1 MKRLSIAAL
10 FAAIA
15 VFVAVVALRQSPG
28 QPLDASPANAQSS
41 ASDAQKAAAFR
52 HQITDDPRAPKVAPK
67 GYDVTIVEYFDYQC
81 PYCRKL
87 HPALTQ
93 LLANDKKV
101 RVVYRVW
108 PIFGAPSVT
117 AAKAVL
123 ASQYQGKYAAF
134 DNALWQI
141 QGKLS
146 DDNIR
151 AAAQKAGVDW
161 ARLQR
166 DEKAHAAAINGLLS
180 QTSEQ
185 AAMMGLQ
192 GTPGLLI
199 GPYMIPGA
207 VDYAGLS
214 KAVELARK
222 YPKGNAPGMT

>member
-1 MKRLSIAAL
+1 MKRFSVAAL

-15 VFVAVVALRQSPG
+15 VFVAVVALRPNPA
-28 QPLDASPANAQSS
+28 QPLDASPANAQPSP
-41 ASDAQKAAAFR
+41 SDVQKAAAFR
-52 HQITDDPRAPKVAPK
+52 RQITDDPRAPKVSPK
-67 GYDVTIVEYFDYQC
+67 GYDVTVVEYFDYQC
-81 PYCRKL
+81 PYCRRL
-87 HPALTQ
+87 HPAINA

-146 DDNIR
+146 DENIR

-166 DEKAHAAAINGLLS
+166 DGKAHAKEIDGLLS
-180 QTSEQ
+180 STGQQ

-207 VDYAGLS
+207 VDYAGLV
-214 KAVELARK
+214 KAVSLARK
-222 YPKGNAPGMT
+222 YPNGNAPGG

>member
-1 MKRLSIAAL
+1 MKRLSIAVL
-10 FAAIA
+10 FSAVAIFIA
-15 VFVAVVALRQSPG
+15 VVMLRQDPS
-28 QPLDASPANAQSS
+28 QPLDATPANAQTS
-41 ASDAQKAAAFR
+41 ASDAQKAAAIR
-52 HQITDDPRAPKVAPK
+52 HQITDDPAAPKVAPK

-87 HPALTQ
+87 HPALSQ

-166 DEKAHAAAINGLLS
+166 DEKAHAGEIDGLLS
-180 QTSEQ
+180 QTGQQ

-207 VDYAGLS
+207 VDYAGLT
-214 KAVELARK
+214 KAVALARK
-222 YPKGNAPGMT
+222 YPNGNAPGE

>member
-1 MKRLSIAAL
+1 MKRLSIAVL

-28 QPLDASPANAQSS
+28 QPLDASPANARSS
-41 ASDAQKAAAFR
+41 ANDAQKAAAIR
-52 HQITDDPRAPKVAPK
+52 RQITDDPRAPKVAPK

-87 HPALTQ
+87 HPALSQ

-134 DNALWQI
+134 DSALWQVP
-141 QGKLS
+141 GKLS

-166 DEKAHAAAINGLLS
+166 DEKTHSADINGLLS

-207 VDYAGLS
+207 VDYAGLV
-214 KAVELARK
+214 KAVALARK
-222 YPKGNAPGMT
+222 YPNGNAPDA

>member
-15 VFVAVVALRQSPG
+15 VFVAVVALRQNPG

-41 ASDAQKAAAFR
+41 ASDAQKAAAIR
-52 HQITDDPRAPKVAPK
+52 RQITDDPRAPKVAPK

-166 DEKAHAAAINGLLS
+166 DEKAHAGEIDGLLS
-180 QTSEQ
+180 QTGQQ

-207 VDYAGLS
+207 VDYAGLT
-214 KAVELARK
+214 KAVALARK
-222 YPKGNAPGMT
+222 YPHGNAPGE

>member
-10 FAAIA
+10 FSAVAIFIA
-15 VFVAVVALRQSPG
+15 VVMLRQDPG
-28 QPLDASPANAQSS
+28 QPLDASPADAQTS
-41 ASDAQKAAAFR
+41 ASDAQKAAAIR
-52 HQITDDPRAPKVAPK
+52 HQITDDPAAPKVAPK

-87 HPALTQ
+87 HPTIKQ

-134 DNALWQI
+134 DDALWQI

-146 DDNIR
+146 DENIR

-166 DEKAHAAAINGLLS
+166 DQKAHAKTIDALLNSTS
-180 QTSEQ
+180 QQ

-207 VDYAGLS
+207 VDYAGLV
-214 KAVELARK
+214 KAVSLARK
-222 YPKGNAPGMT
+222 YPNGNAPAA